1 MAMSFYVY
9 RLFFTSPYCDQIE
22 CRTTKNQEEREREGG
37 EGASIYT
44 NGKICSK
51 VEELKIVVNKRTNK

>member
-1 MAMSFYVY
+1 MSFYVY
-9 RLFFTSPYCDQIE
+9 RLFFTYPCCDQIE
-22 CRTTKNQEEREREGG
+22 CRTTKNQDERGG

-44 NGKICSK
+44 NGKICLN